1 MNSAQKN
8 GPVVVGLVVGS
19 SRPGRRGPAV
29 ARWAA
34 EVAAGHPV
42 IRAGAATVELIDLAE
57 QRLPMLDEPVPARFG
72 DYRHDHTRRWSA
84 VVAACDAFIFVT
96 PEYNHSIPAVLK
108 NGIDYLDAEWR
119 GKPAGVLCYG
129 VHGGGQAVEHLRS
142 ILTEVGMTVV
152 PGHVELGL
160 FADFDWSGEESSDP
174 TAQAPIVP
182 GEGRAAALT
191 AMLTDLLTAAGGR
204 GSGDRP
210 EPDRAGGGAG
220 GATGRDTVP
229 VAGR

>member
-29 ARWAA
+29 AGWVA
-34 EVAAGHPV
+34 EVAAGHPAV
-42 IRAGAATVELIDLAE
+42 RTGAAIVELIDLAE

-84 VVAACDAFIFVT
+84 VVAACDAFIIVT
-96 PEYNHSIPAVLK
+96 PEYNRSVPAVLK

-119 GKPAGVLCYG
+119 GKSAGVLCYG
-129 VHGGGQAVEHLRS
+129 VNGGGQAVEHLRT
-142 ILTEVGMTVV
+142 ILAEVGMTVV
-152 PGHVELGL
+152 PNHVELGL
-160 FADFDWSGEESSDP
+160 FTDFEWPGDDLSDP
-174 TAQAPIVP
+174 TAIARIAP

-191 AMLTDLLTAAGGR
+191 AMLTDLLAAAGGR

-210 EPDRAGGGAG
+210 EPERAGGGVGEVAG
-220 GATGRDTVP
+220 WAVAP

>member
-1 MNSAQKN
+1 MNSVQKN

-29 ARWAA
+29 AGWVA
-34 EVAAGHPV
+34 EVAAGHPAV
-42 IRAGAATVELIDLAE
+42 RTGTATVELIDLAE
-57 QRLPMLDEPVPARFG
+57 QRLPMLDEPAPARFG

-96 PEYNHSIPAVLK
+96 PEYNHSVPAVLK

-119 GKPAGVLCYG
+119 GKSAGVLGYG
-129 VHGGGQAVEHLRS
+129 VDGGGQAVEHLRA
-142 ILTEVGMTVV
+142 ILAEVGMTVV
-152 PGHVELGL
+152 PNHVELGL
-160 FADFDWSGEESSDP
+160 FTDFVWPGDDLSDP
-174 TAQAPIVP
+174 TAVARIAP

-191 AMLTDLLTAAGGR
+191 AMITELLAAAGGR

-210 EPDRAGGGAG
+210 EPERAGGGAG
-220 GATGRDTVP
+220 EAAGRAVAP
-229 VAGR
+229 VARR